1 MILLVYFLLV
11 FGAIKVIGYSREN
24 LKEVK
29 ACTSCTNFIYRKSDG
44 SNMDHF
50 WQKIGYQYKD
60 TFYVSYLLDN
70 FPFEYR
76 GRDAYKSGNR
86 IYVNPSDPHSAVI
99 FKGRVIARDYMM
111 IIVSGLVICLIVFSV
126 VSAFFF

>member
-11 FGAIKVIGYSREN
+11 YVSIKVIGLSMDN

-29 ACTSCTNFIYRKSDG
+29 ACTSCTNFIYRRGDG
-44 SNMDHF
+44 SNMSSF

-86 IYVNPSDPHSAVI
+86 IYVNPTDPHSAVI
-99 FKGRVIARDYMM
+99 FKKRVLARDYMM
-111 IIVSGLVICLIVFSV
+111 IIASVFVICFIVFSV